1 MPITRQLVEDVAAW
15 AGEWLGHRQRTLR
28 IPGLQFAIAHQGT
41 IVTTGA
47 HGMADVGA
55 GEALTTRHAFHIA
68 SHSKTFTATAILQL
82 AETDPPALRL
92 DDPLVRHLPAS
103 RAGLSQLAGL
113 TITDLLHH
121 GSGMTR
127 DGADGDYWQLQH
139 PFPDGDE
146 LLDLLE
152 RSPSPYPANDRFHYS
167 NIAYSLLGRVI
178 EEVAGCSYGEFVR
191 RSIIDR
197 LGLTDTAPDFNARD
211 PDRHFATGYTG
222 ADDGL
227 ERVPIDHVAA
237 NAMAPATG
245 FTSTAQDL
253 CLCFS
258 AHCLGDQ
265 RLLSDDAKRRMQHGW
280 WAPRAQEQYG
290 LGLQLMDLGER
301 RLIGHSGGYPGHIT
315 RTWCDPKEQVVISV
329 LCNTSDA
336 AATPLCTGIFC
347 LLGASE
353 PPRRA
358 DPRPCGRPRPANF
371 HRPLQHPSPAPTT
384 SPASARACWP
394 SRPRERPPE
403 VLAELVAEDPE
414 SAMVVLAHDGY
425 PSEGERFRFTRDA
438 SGGVPRCAPSG
449 DDRRSRHES
458 VRRFLAGGRVRA
470 PASQR
475 AQVGGGGA
483 TTSPPAGPEVKG
495 GPPPAGRGAGPVS
508 GRVDRVTP

>member
-329 LCNTSDA
+329 LCNASDA
-336 AATPLCTGIFC
+336 AATPLCTGIFS
-347 LLGASE
+347 LLEHLSRPDERIPGHADSL
-353 PPRRA
+353 
-358 DPRPCGRPRPANF
+358 DPRSFTGHFNTLSGAYDIARFGSRLLAI
-371 HRPLQHPSPAPTT
+371 PTDENDPT
-384 SPASARACWP
+384 
-394 SRPRERPPE
+394 E

-414 SAMVVLAHDGY
+414 TAMVVLAHDGY
-425 PSEGERFRFTRDA
+425 TSEGERFRFTRDA
-438 SGGVPRCAPSG
+438 SGGVLSVRSFS
-449 DDRRSRHES
+449 DDR
-458 VRRFLAGGRVRA
+458 LI
-470 PASQR
+470 P
-475 AQVGGGGA
+475 
-483 TTSPPAGPEVKG
+483 TTSTCAASSPVEGC
-495 GPPPAGRGAGPVS
+495 GRRLAEGS
-508 GRVDRVTP
+508 GRRREDAHDLPACRPRG

>member
-1 MPITRQLVEDVAAW
+1 VPITRELVDDVAAW
-15 AGEWLGHRQRTLR
+15 AGGWLGHRQRTLR
-28 IPGLQFAIAHQGT
+28 IPGLQFAIAHQGQ
-41 IVTTGA
+41 IVMTGA
-47 HGMADVGA
+47 HGMADLDA

-127 DGADGDYWQLQH
+127 DGADGDYWQLQR

-152 RSPSPYPANDRFHYS
+152 RSPSPFPANDRFHYS
-167 NIAYSLLGRVI
+167 NIAYSVLGRVI
-178 EEVAGCSYGEFVR
+178 EQVAGCSYGEYVQ

-197 LGLTDTAPDFNARD
+197 LGLADTAPDFD
-211 PDRHFATGYTG
+211 PRGSDRSFATGYTS

-245 FTSTAQDL
+245 FTSTARDL
-253 CLCFS
+253 CLYFS

-265 RLLSDDAKRRMQHGW
+265 RLLSDDSKRRMQHGW

-290 LGLQLMDLGER
+290 LGLQLIDLGER

-315 RTWCDPKEQVVISV
+315 RTWCDPKEQLVVSV
-329 LCNTSDA
+329 LCNASDA
-336 AATPLCTGIFC
+336 AATPLCSGIFS
-347 LLGASE
+347 LLEHLSHPDERIPEHADGVDLRSFTGHFSTLSGAFDVARFGSRLLAI
-353 PPRRA
+353 PTDDN
-358 DPRPCGRPRPANF
+358 DP
-371 HRPLQHPSPAPTT
+371 T
-384 SPASARACWP
+384 
-394 SRPRERPPE
+394 E
-403 VLAELVAEDPE
+403 VLGELVAEDPDTT
-414 SAMVVLAHDGY
+414 MLVLAHDGY
-425 PSEGERFRFTRDA
+425 TSEGERFQFTRDG
-438 SGGVPRCAPSG
+438 SGRVLSVRAFSG
-449 DDRRSRHES
+449 MTAYPDDEY
-458 VRRFLAGGRVRA
+458 VRRFLSGGGVRA
-470 PASQR
+470 PHQEG
-475 AQVGGGGA
+475 VEGWTG
-483 TTSPPAGPEVKG
+483 
-495 GPPPAGRGAGPVS
+495 
-508 GRVDRVTP
+508 